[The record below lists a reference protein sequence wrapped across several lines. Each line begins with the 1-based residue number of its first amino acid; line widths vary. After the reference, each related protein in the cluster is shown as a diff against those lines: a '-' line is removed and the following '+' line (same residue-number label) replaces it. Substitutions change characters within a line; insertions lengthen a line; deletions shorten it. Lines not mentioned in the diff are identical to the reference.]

1 VGVAELLILL
11 TIILL
16 VFGAKRVPQLGR
28 SLGKGIQEFR
38 KGVAEAES
46 DADDDAV
53 EMQAHETKGGKK
65 ASPSEAVHSV
75 ASDVEGAETPPTGH
89 KP

>member
-1 VGVAELLILL
+1 MTELLIVL

-28 SLGKGIQEFR
+28 SLGKGIREFR
-38 KGVAEAES
+38 DGVAEAES
-46 DADDDAV
+46 DDDDATEV
-53 EMQAHETKGGKK
+53 QSRKKSREGKN
-65 ASPSEAVHSV
+65 AFSSEAAHSV
-75 ASDVEGAETPPTGH
+75 ASSAEGAETPPTGQ

>member
-1 VGVAELLILL
+1 MAELLILL

-38 KGVAEAES
+38 KGAAEAES

-53 EMQAHETKGGKK
+53 EMQARQTKGGTK
-65 ASPSEAVHSV
+65 ASTSEAVHSV
-75 ASDVEGAETPPTGH
+75 TSDAEGTETPLTGQ